1 MVVMSIV
8 SIHNSL
14 QNLNTRLQKAAKKY
28 NYITPRDYLD
38 FIKHFIELYNFK
50 ISELEEQQM
59 HLSQG
64 LNKLNE
70 TSQEVIRMQASLD
83 NYQKE
88 LDIKDKEAK
97 QKLNQI
103 TDQKGKAKVSQDE
116 SIKLKDELKIKSEKA
131 KEKQQIVQSELDQAL
146 PALEAAKNS
155 VSSITNTQL
164 TEIKNLPNPPEL
176 VKFTLNAVLCLT
188 LKYGKEYDWRK
199 ETRSEISKT
208 GFINSVLAFD
218 VDALP

>member
-1 MVVMSIV
+1 M
-8 SIHNSL
+8 
-14 QNLNTRLQKAAKKY
+14 
-28 NYITPRDYLD
+28 
-38 FIKHFIELYNFK
+38 
-50 ISELEEQQM
+50 
-59 HLSQG
+59 
-64 LNKLNE
+64 
-70 TSQEVIRMQASLD
+70 
-83 NYQKE
+83 
-88 LDIKDKEAK
+88 
-97 QKLNQI
+97 
-103 TDQKGKAKVSQDE
+103 
-116 SIKLKDELKIKSEKA
+116 
-131 KEKQQIVQSELDQAL
+131 QSELDQAL